1 MSQTTVHTRRKFIGA
16 LGAAPFA
23 LSGASLLSL
32 SACGGGGSTAASSAV
47 ASIAFNTMSAPSAVA
62 DQAAVIT
69 NATIDIT
76 YSDGSKKLAQA
87 LGYKALY
94 KTGDSLTSPAGDTVI
109 AGGYY
114 YPDGVTPI
122 IDLSTSTASQFYSD
136 CPDGTSLIK
145 LANPTVSGITGNPLF
160 LVTQFEYKSYNNAGA
175 SMYGL
180 LPSPIGIATLQQDKT
195 TGELSTKYYYNVPTQ
210 DVHGLWITCA
220 ASISP
225 WNTHLSSEEYP
236 PDAWVIDNNTAGA
249 TLTQFQTFSTNTFG
263 STTAAK
269 PYHYGHVPEVTVLP
283 DGTGTIKKHYC
294 LGRLSREL
302 VQVMPDKRTVLMG
315 DDATSGGIFMFIAD
329 VAGVLSS
336 GTLYAAVI
344 TQTSAAGATDG
355 GVFTMTWVKL
365 GSANSIEIE
374 ALANTLKATDIM
386 DVKTVDPSD
395 ATYTKINFGTGQ
407 QWVKIKTGMDKAAA
421 FLETE
426 RYAAI
431 KGATMEFTK
440 LEGVTVNIK
449 DKKAYFAMSAI
460 KDTMTANGF
469 VSDVIK
475 LTAIK
480 AGGTYEAVL
489 GTDATIGSDWVP
501 KSMSVPSALLGADI
515 TVDANGNTAAVDK
528 IANTDNVKYSEAM
541 RTLFIGEDSG
551 AHLNNYVWAYNV
563 DSKILSRILS
573 VPAGAECVC
582 LNPIDDLNGFSYVMS
597 GFQHPGD
604 WSFTTPAQD
613 ALKAA
618 VKANWGNNNKAAV
631 GYITGIPK
639 IG

>member
-1 MSQTTVHTRRKFIGA
+1 MSNSVVHTRRKFMGV

-23 LSGASLLSL
+23 LSGSSLLAL
-32 SACGGGGSTAASSAV
+32 TACGSGGGSSSSTV
-47 ASIAFNTMSAPSAVA
+47 ASIAFNGMASPSAVA
-62 DQAAVIT
+62 DQATVFT
-69 NATIDIT
+69 SATVDIT
-76 YSDGSKKLAQA
+76 YTDGSKKLAQA

-94 KTGDSLTSPAGDTVI
+94 KTGDSLTTPSGDAVI

-122 IDLSTSTASQFYSD
+122 IDRSTSTASQFYSD

-145 LANPTVSGITGNPLF
+145 LASPTVSGITGNTLF
-160 LVTQFEYKSYNNAGA
+160 LVTQFEYKSYNNAGT

-180 LPSPIGIATLQQDKT
+180 LPSPIGIATLQQNT
-195 TGELSTKYYYNVPTQ
+195 STGELSTKYYYNVPTA

-236 PDAWVIDNNTAGA
+236 PDAWLVDNNTAGS

-269 PYHYGHVPEVTVLP
+269 PYHYGHVPEVTVHA

-302 VQVMPDKRTVLMG
+302 VQVMPDNRTVLMG
-315 DDATSGGIFMFIAD
+315 DDATSGGMFMFIAD

-336 GTLYAAVI
+336 GTLYAAQL

-355 GVFTMTWVKL
+355 GAFTIAWISL
-365 GSANSIEIE
+365 GSATSIEIE

-386 DVKTVDPSD
+386 TVRTADPVD
-395 ATYTKINFGTGQ
+395 ATFTKINYGAGQ
-407 QWVKIKTGMDKAAA
+407 QWIKINTGMEKAAA

-426 RYAAI
+426 RYAAF

-440 LEGVTVNIK
+440 LEGVTVNVK

-460 KDTMTANGF
+460 KDTMTANGY
-469 VSDVIK
+469 VSDIIK

-501 KSMSVPSALLGADI
+501 KSMSVPTALLGADI
-515 TVDANGNTAAVDK
+515 TVDANGNTAVVDK
-528 IANTDNVKYSEAM
+528 IANTDNIKYSEAM

-563 DSKILSRILS
+563 DSKSLSRILS

-582 LNPIDDLNGFSYVMS
+582 LNPIDNLNGFSYVMS

-604 WSFTTPAQD
+604 WTFITPGQD

-631 GYITGIPK
+631 GYITGLPK